1 MQILSHQRHNRS
13 TIAKRLRQL
22 SFAVIAFGG
31 CSAFSPTEPELPAGA
46 VPLAAQ
52 PAFAAWFER
61 TEACSG
67 LGGQFKEIQWF
78 VVPNAETFQTSAGP
92 KVGMWEKAGNVARII
107 IAGKY
112 IGPLVP
118 LGPLG
123 NDMVLLLSHGVQDR
137 EGQVNHDWQEIL
149 ILHLGLIIQQHRK

>member
-1 MQILSHQRHNRS
+1 MQILSHPRHNRS
-13 TIAKRLRQL
+13 TIATRLRQL

-61 TEACSG
+61 TESCSG
-67 LGGQFKEIQWF
+67 LEGQFKEIQWF

-107 IAGKY
+107 IAGNY
-112 IGPLVP
+112 IGHE
-118 LGPLG
+118 
-123 NDMVLLLSHGVQDR
+123 MVIRHEMLHHLLDR
-137 EGQVNHDWQEIL
+137 EGHPPEYFVTKCRLTWESWSTGVAD
-149 ILHLGLIIQQHRK
+149 R